1 MLKIQEIIK
10 LLKKD
15 YITIYIKKQWAPWNI
30 SFTLYFKG
38 LFCHL
43 TTKNTCASSNRKH
56 DKDNRKDNLAYDKE
70 KPQAN
75 EKYENPCNETETST

>member
-1 MLKIQEIIK
+1 MSPLEYKFYLILQG
-10 LLKKD
+10 
-15 YITIYIKKQWAPWNI
+15 A
-30 SFTLYFKG
+30 
-38 LFCHL
+38 FCHL